1 MRAAALAAPAGALA
15 AGLHFAGALKS
26 APLLAAL
33 PFDLTLAL
41 AAALAP
47 PLAILALTRRWRV
60 DAGVALPLL
69 AAAALWFW
77 MVVSASWGTSRDAA
91 GAKLVELVLMAP
103 VMLAAGLLVGAD
115 ARMLRRFALAV
126 VGIATFVGAS
136 VAIGIADRTVVL
148 GGLVGADP
156 ERARV
161 QYQVTGLALASGA
174 ALAAVFALERR
185 GLARLAWASVALALV
200 FAALLPGGR
209 AGLLALVLAL
219 AIAPA
224 LLLWRG
230 GAQLAG
236 LGWPLLVAACGGAA
250 WLVLLLAPDL
260 VDGLRTLERLTENRL
275 GDEAGRLPLWR
286 AALRWAAEAPMGLGA
301 GSFGIAT
308 GSGDARRLHPHNH
321 ALESLAEGGWPAL
334 LLWMGA
340 FGGAGL
346 AALGAGGRAAPGRV
360 AMVAALTL
368 PMALT
373 IMVSTDLGNRM
384 AWLAL
389 GLALSLRIE
398 ARDG

>member
-1 MRAAALAAPAGALA
+1 MRAAMFAAPAGVLA
-15 AGLHFAGALKS
+15 AGVHFAGALKS
-26 APLLAAL
+26 APLLADL

-41 AAALAP
+41 AALLAP
-47 PLAILALTRRWRV
+47 PLAILALSRRWRI

-69 AAAALWFW
+69 SAAALWFW
-77 MVVSASWGTSRDAA
+77 MVVSASWGASRDAA
-91 GAKLVELVLMAP
+91 AGKLAELVLMAP

-126 VGIATFVGAS
+126 VAIAVFVGAS
-136 VAIGIADRTVVL
+136 VAIGIADRSVVL

-185 GLARLAWASVALALV
+185 GVSRLAWVVVALALV

-209 AGLLALVLAL
+209 AGLIALVLAVTV
-219 AIAPA
+219 APM
-224 LLLWRG
+224 LLLWRS
-230 GAQLAG
+230 GAWLAG
-236 LGWPLLVAACGGAA
+236 MFWPLLVAASGGLAA
-250 WLVLLLAPDL
+250 LVLLLAPDL

-275 GDEAGRLPLWR
+275 GDEQGRLPLWN
-286 AALRWAAEAPMGLGA
+286 AALRWGAEAPLGLGA

-308 GSGDARRLHPHNH
+308 GSGDTRRLHPHDH

-334 LLWMGA
+334 LLWLGA

-346 AALGAGGRAAPGRV
+346 AALGAGARATPGRV
-360 AMVAALTL
+360 ARIAALTL

-373 IMVSTDLGNRM
+373 VMVSTDLGNRM

-398 ARDG
+398 ARNA

>member
-1 MRAAALAAPAGALA
+1 MHAASLAAPAGLLA

-26 APLLAAL
+26 APLLSAL
-33 PFDLTLAL
+33 PFDLTFAL
-41 AAALAP
+41 AACLAP
-47 PLAILALTRRWRV
+47 PLAILALTRRWHI

-77 MVVSASWGTSRDAA
+77 MVVSASWGASRDAA
-91 GAKLVELVLMAP
+91 AAKLAELVLMAP
-103 VMLAAGLLVGAD
+103 VMLAAGLRAGAD
-115 ARMLRRFALAV
+115 QRGLRRFALAV
-126 VGIATFVGAS
+126 VGIAAFVGGS
-136 VAIGIADRTVVL
+136 VAIGIADRSVVL

-174 ALAAVFALERR
+174 ALATVFALERR
-185 GLARLAWASVALALV
+185 GMARLGWAAVALALV

-209 AGLLALVLAL
+209 AGLVALAL
-219 AIAPA
+219 AVATAPM
-224 LLLWRG
+224 LLLWRS
-230 GAQLAG
+230 GARLAA
-236 LGWPLLVAACGGAA
+236 LGWPFLVAACGGVGA
-250 WLVLLLAPDL
+250 LVLLLAPDL

-275 GDEAGRLPLWR
+275 GDEQGRLPLWR

-308 GSGDARRLHPHNH
+308 GSGDTRRLHPHNH
-321 ALESLAEGGWPAL
+321 ALESLVEGGWPAL
-334 LLWMGA
+334 LLWLGA

-346 AALGAGGRAAPGRV
+346 AALMAVARAAPGRV
-360 AMVAALTL
+360 ARIAALTL

-373 IMVSTDLGNRM
+373 VMVSTDLGNRM

-398 ARDG
+398 ARDA